1 MNNLVA
7 AIAAHADGLSDQP
20 FLATAID
27 GLLLLRSAQARTPSH
42 RIAKPALCV
51 VAQGEKWTSFGS
63 EQHHYRAG
71 EALLVT
77 VEMPSVGQV
86 VRATPQQP
94 FLGLV
99 LELCPRIL
107 QEVLEQMPVPPGESP
122 AFEGGARVISA
133 GSLLTDSLTRLVRL
147 LDRPQALPVVAPLVL
162 REICYELLAGEQ
174 GPGIA
179 AMMLAHTRRGRILQA
194 IHLLRLQFARPLGIQ
209 ALAAVA
215 GLSPSAFHRQFK
227 AVTSLTPIQYQKQLR
242 LLEAR
247 RLMQGEWLKAEVA
260 AYATGYRSASQFS
273 RDYVRMFGC
282 PPGRDAKARRP
293 ARPDLQRRRRPPLQA
308 PG

>member
-1 MNNLVA
+1 MKELAA
-7 AIAAHADGLSDQP
+7 AIAAHVDGLSDQP
-20 FLATAID
+20 YLTTAID
-27 GLLLLRSAQARTPSH
+27 GLLLLRSAQARPPSH
-42 RIAKPALCV
+42 RISRPALCV

-107 QEVLEQMPVPPGESP
+107 QEVLEQMAVPPGESP
-122 AFEGGARVISA
+122 AFEGGARVIPA
-133 GSLLTDSLTRLVRL
+133 GSSLTDALTRLVRL

-162 REICYELLAGEQ
+162 REIGYELLAGEQ
-174 GPGIA
+174 GAGIA
-179 AMMLAHTRRGRILQA
+179 AMVLAHTRRGRIMQA

-247 RLMQGEWLKAEVA
+247 RMMQLERVKAEVA

-273 RDYVRMFGC
+273 REYVRMFGC
-282 PPGRDAKARRP
+282 PPGRDAKATLS
-293 ARPDLQRRRRPPLQA
+293 ARSGQRRRPPLPA
-308 PG
+308 PA